1 MRTNQRGK
9 TNMKATLKYA
19 LPALAIIV
27 LVIIW
32 ANRSG
37 KSTMISAADPGGKL
51 SLVDYIHQQK
61 LPCLQCHQ
69 LTTGSYGPG
78 FKVVARNYKSN
89 SKALATLATHIEK
102 GYGFMPGGLASKE
115 QAEVLADK
123 IMKLNLNQ

>member
-1 MRTNQRGK
+1 
-9 TNMKATLKYA
+9 MKRRL
-19 LPALAIIV
+19 IV
-27 LVIIW
+27 LLPLLAAVVMIVIW
-32 ANRSG
+32 TTRSG
-37 KSTMISAADPGGKL
+37 KSTMISAADPEGKL

-89 SKALATLATHIEK
+89 PQALATLATHIEK

>member
-1 MRTNQRGK
+1 
-9 TNMKATLKYA
+9 MKHTLMKRR
-19 LPALAIIV
+19 LIV
-27 LVIIW
+27 LLPLLAAVVMIVIW
-32 ANRSG
+32 TTRSG
-37 KSTMISAADPGGKL
+37 KSTMISAADPEGKL

-89 SKALATLATHIEK
+89 PQALATLATHIEK

>member
-1 MRTNQRGK
+1 
-9 TNMKATLKYA
+9 MKHTLMKRR
-19 LPALAIIV
+19 LIV
-27 LVIIW
+27 LLPLLAAVVVVVTW
-32 ANRSG
+32 TTRSG
-37 KSTMISAADPGGKL
+37 KSTMISAADPEGKL

-89 SKALATLATHIEK
+89 PQALATLATHIEK

>member
-1 MRTNQRGK
+1 
-9 TNMKATLKYA
+9 MKVKNRKWLFIGLLLVLTVASIWKYHATQKVTL
-19 LPALAIIV
+19 
-27 LVIIW
+27 
-32 ANRSG
+32 
-37 KSTMISAADPGGKL
+37 SAADPEGKL

-78 FKVVARNYKSN
+78 FKVVARNYKSDPQ
-89 SKALATLATHIEK
+89 ALATLATHIEK